1 MTELVLESPFNSAL
15 LLMDFQEFVLNNFVP
30 APRAAE
36 VVARTSRFLSR
47 VRQTD
52 MLVVHVTVGC
62 PPDGPPMDRRN
73 RLFRELRESGLI
85 EPGSPGLAITAA
97 LQPIESEPVITKS
110 RVGAFT
116 GTELDELLW
125 AHDIETL
132 LIAGATTSGV
142 VLTTVRQAFDLDYQ
156 LVVLRDGCVDG
167 DAELHDSGH
176 EVVMQLCVDGDAEL
190 HDYLMAR
197 VISDHATITEID
209 EVAKTLRM

>member
-85 EPGSPGLAITAA
+85 EPG
-97 LQPIESEPVITKS
+97 
-110 RVGAFT
+110 
-116 GTELDELLW
+116 
-125 AHDIETL
+125 
-132 LIAGATTSGV
+132 
-142 VLTTVRQAFDLDYQ
+142 
-156 LVVLRDGCVDG
+156 
-167 DAELHDSGH
+167 
-176 EVVMQLCVDGDAEL
+176 
-190 HDYLMAR
+190 
-197 VISDHATITEID
+197 
-209 EVAKTLRM
+209 

>member
-142 VLTTVRQAFDLDYQ
+142 VLTTVRQAFDL
-156 LVVLRDGCVDG
+156 
-167 DAELHDSGH
+167 A
-176 EVVMQLCVDGDAEL
+176 
-190 HDYLMAR
+190 
-197 VISDHATITEID
+197 
-209 EVAKTLRM
+209 